1 MVAGRRPILPA
12 LLAMALGLMALT
24 YTQNSFLAP
33 SAATR
38 SEALQTTSES
48 RRPMD
53 SLTLGAAAGMLTA
66 QPAHALSG
74 TLFDEVLPYA
84 CATSFAI
91 IWGIVLGFVLL
102 RLQEA
107 FPE

>member
-12 LLAMALGLMALT
+12 ILALALGLVALSNT
-24 YTQNSFLAP
+24 EHGFVAP
-33 SAATR
+33 RTATM
-38 SEALQTTSES
+38 SEAVQTTTGSY
-48 RRPMD
+48 MHLD
-53 SLTLGAAAGMLTA
+53 SLALVAAAGMLTA